1 MAKTATVCA
10 RIEPRLKKDVEAVF
24 ESLGLSTTE
33 AINLFY
39 RQVSMRRD
47 LPFPARKPNAETR
60 EAMRQILT
68 GEGLIECDG
77 VKGMIAECERDDA

>member
-1 MAKTATVCA
+1 MARTATVRA
-10 RIEPRLKKDVEAVF
+10 RIEPRLKDDAEEIFASF
-24 ESLGLSTTE
+24 GLSTTE
-33 AINLFY
+33 AINLFF

-47 LPFPARKPNAETR
+47 FPFPVRKPNAETR
-60 EAMRQILT
+60 VAMREVLT